1 MKRSYARL
9 LVSIV
14 AGWFVSQMIA
24 YGCWWRTGQVQFN
37 TDSEYWIVKH
47 QTNTGFLWEGNR
59 FGCSA
64 WVGTESLSEPDV
76 ISDDTLNAR
85 IHHMYYS
92 GARYGWPFR
101 CVGTSSR
108 SKQTNTKSS
117 DKWTMG
123 QEQINTPEPTWYF
136 HGIPTG
142 MSNRYL
148 STIPIQVLPL
158 GMAANFLLFSALIFG
173 SLWLA
178 HAVFLEQRRRRGIC
192 AECKYP
198 LNDLEQCPE
207 CGTQRA

>member
-1 MKRSYARL
+1 M
-9 LVSIV
+9 V
-14 AGWFVSQMIA
+14 A

-37 TDSEYWIVKH
+37 TDSDYWIVKH
-47 QTNTGFLWEGNR
+47 QTNTGFLCEGKR

-64 WVGTESLSEPDV
+64 WVGTESLSVPDV
-76 ISDDTLNAR
+76 ISDDTLNVE

-108 SKQTNTKSS
+108 STKTNTKSS
-117 DKWTMG
+117 GMWTMG
-123 QEQINTPEPTWYF
+123 QEQIKTHEPTWYF

-142 MSNRYL
+142 MRNRYL

-158 GMAANFLLFSALIFG
+158 GMAVNSLFFSVLIFG
-173 SLWLA
+173 SLRLA
-178 HAVFLEQRRRRGIC
+178 QAVIREHRKHRGIC
-192 AECKYP
+192 EECKYP

-207 CGTQRA
+207 CGTEIA